1 MKFVAAT
8 AVMIMAYA
16 QMSFSETLSE
26 TLLETPAANNTT
38 TTEIPGE
45 TLNSAVQSSAR
56 SSANTITWVKN
67 DAPPFYIIDEQVIN
81 KQVRDKQCHRG
92 FGDQLQDII
101 ERKLNKYSHQTIKAP
116 LSRLEATW
124 SQYTPLCFATMIHEP
139 PVNKEYIVSL
149 PNAVYLPHGI
159 ITRKEYADG
168 IPRNDDGTLS
178 LAALL
183 SNPGKHRMGQIAGRT
198 YGETIDTILAAH
210 SDNLSI
216 SERAGSTETAGI
228 LQMLSK
234 HRFDFIIE
242 YEFVLNHH
250 IDQGDFVNELV
261 FIPIAETR
269 GQYVL
274 GAVGCS
280 ASDSGRQAINA
291 INSVLPEL
299 VTSREYRRA
308 VADWLVPAEDEV
320 FYWQNF
326 DEILANQLGK
336 KTPLQKIYE
345 FSTDLSE

>member
-1 MKFVAAT
+1 MK
-8 AVMIMAYA
+8 
-16 QMSFSETLSE
+16 L
-26 TLLETPAANNTT
+26 AANNTT
-38 TTEIPGE
+38 PTEAPRE
-45 TLNSAVQSSAR
+45 ALNSVARGSASS
-56 SSANTITWVKN
+56 STNTITWVKN
-67 DAPPFYIIDEQVIN
+67 DAPPFYIIDEQIIDKQIN
-81 KQVRDKQCHRG
+81 GKQVREKQCHRG
-92 FGDQLQDII
+92 FGDQLQDTI
-101 ERKLNKYSHQTIKAP
+101 ERKLNNYRHQTIKVP

-139 PVNKEYIVSL
+139 PVNNEYIVSR
-149 PNAVYLPHGI
+149 PNALYLPHGI
-159 ITRKEYADG
+159 ITRKDHADR
-168 IPRNDDGTLS
+168 IPRNEDGTLS
-178 LAALL
+178 LTALL
-183 SNPGKHRMGQIAGRT
+183 SNPGNHRMGQIAGRT

-274 GAVGCS
+274 GAIGCS

-326 DEILANQLGK
+326 DNVQ
-336 KTPLQKIYE
+336 TH
-345 FSTDLSE
+345 